1 MCAVLNARHLNIGGL
16 SFLLADPNQHSTAI
30 FHSILRGF
38 GAKRVIEVRNIR
50 DAIQVLTDQKI
61 DMMLIE
67 PRLPDGGA
75 FASFTRSGKTRA
87 IRAAPCRF
95 WSSPGMLGFLRSKA
109 RVTAAPTWSSPNRF
123 PRPSYT
129 NDWPGSRFSS
139 PQIRRYRQVFR
150 PGSALR
156 KRRLRRWR
164 RPADRRR
171 YGRSR
176 RGSCSLADRDRQ
188 SRPECPGGRSGMN
201 TKSFSAGWNWQTR

>member
-75 FASFTRSGKTRA
+75 FAFIYS
-87 IRAAPCRF
+87 IRQNPSNPCRTLPILVVTGDARI
-95 WSSPGMLGFLRSKA
+95 SAIKGARDCGANMVIAKPVSPAVLYERLAWVAFHPRKFVDTAKYFGPDRRFENEDYADGGAQRTGDVTVAADEAAALSQTEIDSLVQNA
-109 RVTAAPTWSSPNRF
+109 RVG
-123 PRPSYT
+123 
-129 NDWPGSRFSS
+129 D
-139 PQIRRYRQVFR
+139 
-150 PGSALR
+150 
-156 KRRLRRWR
+156 
-164 RPADRRR
+164 PA
-171 YGRSR
+171 
-176 RGSCSLADRDRQ
+176 
-188 SRPECPGGRSGMN
+188 
-201 TKSFSAGWNWQTR
+201 